1 MASPTGTA
9 LIPTQGSCLPLTDIV
24 VFFPNLFIVLLLF
37 KIDDVGLTANDTI
50 ISCPEEIPP
59 SIPPALLELKFN
71 FFLFSEISHEYY
83 SPVNCAEFIPQP
95 IFTPLTALI
104 LIIAEAISESNF
116 E

>member
-71 FFLFSEISHEYY
+71 FFLFI
-83 SPVNCAEFIPQP
+83 EFIVIFP
-95 IFTPLTALI
+95 IIFR
-104 LIIAEAISESNF
+104 F
-116 E
+116 